1 MHKLCGV
8 LTCTRWASHSVRVVR
23 RIRARIG
30 LEEENNA
37 EGDRQYLQFSPRVLL
52 LSSPIFTIRKKTS
65 WQLPIIVSFQK
76 PTNDRLPDT

>member
-37 EGDRQYLQFSPRVLL
+37 EGDRQYLQFSPRVVLLL
-52 LSSPIFTIRKKTS
+52 LSSPIFTTQEDNLATPHHS
-65 WQLPIIVSFQK
+65 QFPE
-76 PTNDRLPDT
+76 TN

>member
-37 EGDRQYLQFSPRVLL
+37 EGDRQYLQFSPRVVLL
-52 LSSPIFTIRKKTS
+52 LNV
-65 WQLPIIVSFQK
+65 IVPHFHYTQEDNLATPHHSQF
-76 PTNDRLPDT
+76 PETN